1 MCVQPRIN
9 TDKHGLKSLSQQV
22 LSAFIGVHLWL
33 LMMVYSA
40 YAQESITVA
49 VASSFYKKAKV
60 YATQFEAK
68 HDVAVRLV
76 SGSTGRLY
84 NQIKQGAPFDIWIT
98 AGSQHID
105 LDNPYKAMGYG
116 YLGIQ
121 LGNRFTTDLQELIR
135 HNIYKI
141 GIANP
146 QTVPFGTAAKQVL
159 AQAGLWEKLKPK
171 LVYAQNAM
179 QASMMVNQGL
189 VDAAFVPV
197 QAEQAVITRIPYTVF
212 LLSNTAIAK
221 DFYTTLQAASF
232 PRRRESTF
240 HSTLSLDSRLR
251 GNDR

>member
-9 TDKHGLKSLSQQV
+9 TDKHGFKSLSQQV

-33 LMMVYSA
+33 LMMASSA

-49 VASSFYKKAKV
+49 VASSFYEKAKA
-60 YATQFEAK
+60 YAAQFEAK

-84 NQIKQGAPFDIWIT
+84 NQIKQGAPFDVFIA

-105 LDNPYKAMGYG
+105 LDKPNKALGYG

-121 LGNRFTTDLQELIR
+121 FSNRFTTDLQELLQP
-135 HNIYKI
+135 NIHKVA
-141 GIANP
+141 IANP
-146 QTVPFGTAAKQVL
+146 QTAPFGAAAKQVL
-159 AQAGLWEKLKPK
+159 AQAGLWKKLKPK

-179 QASMMVNQGL
+179 QASIMVNQGL

-197 QAEQAVITRIPYTVF
+197 QAAQDAIARIPYTAF
-212 LLSNTAIAK
+212 ILIPSTSA
-221 DFYTTLQAASF
+221 QAF
-232 PRRRESTF
+232 FDGIKP
-240 HSTLSLDSRLR
+240 
-251 GNDR
+251 

>member
-9 TDKHGLKSLSQQV
+9 TDKHGLKSLGKQV

-33 LMMVYSA
+33 LMMVSSA

-49 VASSFYKKAKV
+49 VASSFYEKAKA
-60 YATQFEAK
+60 YAAQFEAK

-84 NQIKQGAPFDIWIT
+84 NQIKQGAPFDIFIV
-98 AGSQHID
+98 AGSQKIG
-105 LDNPYKAMGYG
+105 LDKPHKAMGYG

-121 LGNRFTTDLQELIR
+121 LGNRFTTDLQELLQPNV
-135 HNIYKI
+135 HKI
-141 GIANP
+141 AIANL
-146 QTVPFGTAAKQVL
+146 QTAPFGVAARQVL
-159 AQAGLWEKLKPK
+159 AQAGLWKKLKPK

-197 QAEQAVITRIPYTVF
+197 QTAQDAITRIPYTMF
-212 LLSNTAIAK
+212 LLLPSVSS
-221 DFYTTLQAASF
+221 QAF
-232 PRRRESTF
+232 FDGIKP
-240 HSTLSLDSRLR
+240 
-251 GNDR
+251 

>member
-1 MCVQPRIN
+1 MRVI
-9 TDKHGLKSLSQQV
+9 KAIIFYV
-22 LSAFIGVHLWL
+22 LICLCGNPL
-33 LMMVYSA
+33 

-60 YATQFEAK
+60 YAAQFEAK

-84 NQIKQGAPFDIWIT
+84 NQIKQGAPFDIFIA
-98 AGSQHID
+98 AGSQHIG
-105 LDNPYKAMGYG
+105 LDKPYKALGYG

-121 LGNRFTTDLQELIR
+121 LGNRFTTDLQELTR

-141 GIANP
+141 AIANP
-146 QTVPFGTAAKQVL
+146 QAAPFGAAAKQVL
-159 AQAGLWEKLKPK
+159 EQAGLWKKLKPK

-197 QAEQAVITRIPYTVF
+197 QAAQDAITRIPYTMF
-212 LLSNTAIAK
+212 LLLPSK
-221 DFYTTLQAASF
+221 SSQAFFDGLA
-232 PRRRESTF
+232 P
-240 HSTLSLDSRLR
+240 
-251 GNDR
+251 